1 MSFWTN
7 WTKTVIDCFVIC
19 HKSIVAPQCHDPLVK
34 KDRFE
39 HEPRNQRGRHLP
51 SPSRCPGSVY
61 SSGPLRQA
69 RRVWFTPGRAFQPPR
84 PWTHRPHC
92 SHERHLLVC
101 VVDNY
106 IQDFKNYWLQRLK
119 SGLFSVITV
128 LWLWCYV
135 NRPATPAHILNGL
148 QSISL
153 MMTKWPI
160 DSFFAIF
167 CPCIILVC
175 LFLDFPFMLSS
186 RCLDKSFAQ

>member
-1 MSFWTN
+1 MSR
-7 WTKTVIDCFVIC
+7 
-19 HKSIVAPQCHDPLVK
+19 PPRK
-34 KDRFE
+34 KRSFRAWASQSARAT
-39 HEPRNQRGRHLP
+39 PSLAQPVSGQRVLFRP
-51 SPSRCPGSVY
+51 AAPGS
-61 SSGPLRQA
+61 PCLIH
-69 RRVWFTPGRAFQPPR
+69 
-84 PWTHRPHC
+84 PWTCFSASASVNTQASLQSRTTLTGLR
-92 SHERHLLVC
+92 SR
-101 VVDNY
+101 Y